1 MEEKKDR
8 TLEKQFK
15 QIIRLIQ
22 KARGNAFKKLT
33 AELIELYWQAG
44 EYVSQKVSRKVWEK
58 DTVQQLA
65 GYLQQELPDL
75 KGFSAR
81 NIWRMKQFYETYKDF
96 PQLHPLLQEIPWS
109 SHLHILS
116 KTKTMEEKEFYL
128 RLTDKEK
135 YTVREL
141 ERQIDSGYYERC
153 MISDVKVSPP
163 AREIYP
169 DITSVFRDTYILD
182 VLNLPQ
188 DFSEKDLQK
197 GITHNLKSFILE
209 FGRDFAFVGEEYRL
223 QVGTHDYFV
232 DLLFFHRD
240 LRCLVA
246 FELKID
252 DFKPDYLGQLNFYL
266 EALDRDVKKPHENP
280 SVGVILCKSKD
291 TEVVE
296 YALSRNLSPALVA
309 EYQTKLIDKKI
320 LQRKLHEFFELSSP
334 PALTCSESLG
344 EEATQIL
351 RLCMEP
357 KKRSEI
363 FAALKLANQTK
374 NFKLHI
380 QPLLESGYLE
390 LTIPDKPRSKNQKYQ
405 TTRTG
410 MELLPSPADAK
421 ESQ

>member
-1 MEEKKDR
+1 MELQKK

-15 QIIRLIQ
+15 QIVQLIQ

-33 AELIELYWQAG
+33 AELIDLYWQAG
-44 EYVSQKVSRKVWEK
+44 QYVSQKVESKTWEK
-58 DTVQQLA
+58 SIVQQLA
-65 GYLQQELPDL
+65 NYLRQEIPDL
-75 KGFSAR
+75 KGFSAQ
-81 NIWRMKQFYETYKDF
+81 NIWRMKQFYENYKDF
-96 PQLHPLLQEIPWS
+96 PQLHPLLREIPWS

-116 KTKTMEEKEFYL
+116 KTKSLEEKEFYL

-163 AREIYP
+163 AREVYP

-197 GITHNLKSFILE
+197 AITHNLKSFILE

-223 QVGTHDYFV
+223 QVGTHDYFL

-266 EALDRDVKKPHENP
+266 EALDRDVKKSHENP
-280 SVGVILCKSKD
+280 SVGVVLCKSKD
-291 TEVVE
+291 AEVVE

-334 PALTCSESLG
+334 PALPCSETLG
-344 EEATQIL
+344 EKAKQIL
-351 RLCMEP
+351 RQCTEP

-363 FAALKLANQTK
+363 FEALKLANQTK

-390 LTIPDKPRSKNQKYQ
+390 LTIPDKPRSKNQKYR
-405 TTRTG
+405 TTENG
-410 MELLPSPADAK
+410 LQLLPTPPETK
-421 ESQ
+421 ESR